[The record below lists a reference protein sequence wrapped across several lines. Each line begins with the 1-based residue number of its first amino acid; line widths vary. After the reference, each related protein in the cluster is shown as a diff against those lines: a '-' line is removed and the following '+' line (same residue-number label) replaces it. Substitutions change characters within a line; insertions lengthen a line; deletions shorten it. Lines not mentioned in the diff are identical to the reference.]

1 MQKLNVL
8 NVIKKSRR
16 GSKFKADSPH
26 MTLYSST
33 AGTARKNK
41 ELCLSVS
48 VVKIL
53 IDCSSVLGFRLS
65 KPWPVKLLK
74 IDNLKC

>member
-8 NVIKKSRR
+8 SVIEKSQRS
-16 GSKFKADSPH
+16 SKFKANSPH

-33 AGTARKNK
+33 VGTARKNK
-41 ELCLSVS
+41 ELCLSAS

-53 IDCSSVLGFRLS
+53 VDCSSVLGFRVS
-65 KPWPVKLLK
+65 KP
-74 IDNLKC
+74 